1 MALLSNIL
9 TPSGL
14 VTLSGTQTLTNK
26 TLVTPSVSGN
36 LIVNGNLG
44 VGATP
49 TAANGTVLFANTA
62 TGGTSVRGVVNDMQ
76 IQSDVTSSF
85 RAYSSQAYTAA
96 VPFNLSALTHFFV
109 NPNTFG
115 AGSNVTTQFGFSVS
129 STMTGANTNVAFY
142 SNLASGFDRWNYYA
156 AGTAQNFFLG
166 NVGIGS
172 GKAVPSTALDVNGT
186 ITATTFAGS
195 GASITGLPLSTGV
208 TGTLPV
214 ANGGTGVITSTGTGS
229 VVLNTNPVL
238 TTPNI
243 GTPSFAILTN
253 ASGLQVNGIT
263 PSTSLLLG
271 VGTLELGHA
280 SDTTL
285 SRSSAGVLAVEGVVV
300 PTVNSTSTLI
310 NKTITFPIID
320 NIKMGFTTTATA
332 AGTTTLTSASNHY
345 QKFTGVTT
353 QTIVLPVTSTLAA
366 GVNYEI
372 ENSSTGNLTVNSSGG
387 NLVVTVIPGAT
398 VQCMCIG
405 TTLTTAADWDAE
417 YTEFAAVTGTG
428 AVVLNTAPTLTLTN
442 ATGLSLTTGVTGT
455 LPVTNGGT
463 GVTTSTG
470 TGAVTL
476 NTSPTLSG
484 ATLNDGYTEEVY
496 AVVDAAGVAISPTNG
511 SIQTWT
517 LGASRTPTAGTW
529 AAGQSLTLMINDGT
543 AFTVTWTSIGVVFVG
558 GSAPTLAT
566 TGFTAIQLWKVGT
579 TVYGALVGNVA

>member
-26 TLVTPSVSGN
+26 TLVAPALGTPASG
-36 LIVNGNLG
+36 
-44 VGATP
+44 
-49 TAANGTVLFANTA
+49 VL
-62 TGGTSVRGVVNDMQ
+62 
-76 IQSDVTSSF
+76 
-85 RAYSSQAYTAA
+85 
-96 VPFNLSALTHFFV
+96 
-109 NPNTFG
+109 
-115 AGSNVTTQFGFSVS
+115 
-129 STMTGANTNVAFY
+129 TNV
-142 SNLASGFDRWNYYA
+142 
-156 AGTAQNFFLG
+156 
-166 NVGIGS
+166 
-172 GKAVPSTALDVNGT
+172 
-186 ITATTFAGS
+186 
-195 GASITGLPLSTGV
+195 TGLPLTTGV
-208 TGTLPV
+208 TGTLPIG
-214 ANGGTGVITSTGTGS
+214 NGGTGVTTSTGTGA
-229 VVLNTNPVL
+229 VVLNTSPVL

-243 GTPSFAILTN
+243 GVPSFATLTN
-253 ASGLQVNGIT
+253 ATGLPVSGIT
-263 PSTSLLLG
+263 PSTSTALG
-271 VGTLELGHA
+271 VGTIELGHA
-280 SDTTL
+280 TDTTV
-285 SRSSAGVLAVEGVVV
+285 SRSSAGVLAVQGVVV

-310 NKTITFPIID
+310 NKTLTFPIID

-455 LPVTNGGT
+455 LPVANGGT
-463 GVTTSTG
+463 GVTISTG

-484 ATLNDGYTEEVY
+484 VIINDGYTEEVFT
-496 AVVDAAGVAISPTNG
+496 ANSSTAITLSLANGTVQIITLTGNCVYTFPT
-511 SIQTWT
+511 
-517 LGASRTPTAGTW
+517 PV
-529 AAGQSLTLMINDGT
+529 AGQSFILIHKQDATGSR
-543 AFTVTWTSIGVVFVG
+543 TVTWPASVDWPSNT
-558 GSAPTLAT
+558 APTLTAT
-566 TGFTAIQLWKVGT
+566 ALKADKFVFTAIDGSNWLGSVAGQNY
-579 TVYGALVGNVA
+579 TV

>member
-26 TLVTPSVSGN
+26 TLVAPALGTPASG
-36 LIVNGNLG
+36 
-44 VGATP
+44 
-49 TAANGTVLFANTA
+49 VL
-62 TGGTSVRGVVNDMQ
+62 
-76 IQSDVTSSF
+76 
-85 RAYSSQAYTAA
+85 
-96 VPFNLSALTHFFV
+96 
-109 NPNTFG
+109 
-115 AGSNVTTQFGFSVS
+115 
-129 STMTGANTNVAFY
+129 TNV
-142 SNLASGFDRWNYYA
+142 
-156 AGTAQNFFLG
+156 
-166 NVGIGS
+166 
-172 GKAVPSTALDVNGT
+172 
-186 ITATTFAGS
+186 
-195 GASITGLPLSTGV
+195 TGLPLTTGV
-208 TGTLPV
+208 TGTLPIG
-214 ANGGTGVITSTGTGS
+214 NGGTGVTTSTGTGA
-229 VVLNTNPVL
+229 VVLNTSPVL

-243 GTPSFAILTN
+243 GVPSFATLTN
-253 ASGLQVNGIT
+253 ATGLPVSGIT
-263 PSTSLLLG
+263 PSTSTALG
-271 VGTLELGHA
+271 VGTIELGHA
-280 SDTTL
+280 TDTTV
-285 SRSSAGVLAVEGVVV
+285 SRSSAGVLAVQGVVV

-310 NKTITFPIID
+310 NKTLTFPIID

-417 YTEFAAVTGTG
+417 YTEFAAITGTG

-455 LPVTNGGT
+455 LPVANGGT
-463 GVTTSTG
+463 GVTISTGTGAVVLNTAPTLTLTNATGLSLTTGVTGTLPVANGGTGVTISTG

-484 ATLNDGYTEEVY
+484 VIINDGYTEEVFT
-496 AVVDAAGVAISPTNG
+496 ANSSTAITLSLANGTVQIITLTGNCVYTFPT
-511 SIQTWT
+511 
-517 LGASRTPTAGTW
+517 PV
-529 AAGQSLTLMINDGT
+529 AGQSFILIHKQDATGSR
-543 AFTVTWTSIGVVFVG
+543 TVTWPASVDWPSNT
-558 GSAPTLAT
+558 APTLTAT
-566 TGFTAIQLWKVGT
+566 ALKADKFVFTAIDGSNWLGSVAGQNY
-579 TVYGALVGNVA
+579 TV

>member
-26 TLVTPSVSGN
+26 TLVAPALGTPASG
-36 LIVNGNLG
+36 
-44 VGATP
+44 
-49 TAANGTVLFANTA
+49 VL
-62 TGGTSVRGVVNDMQ
+62 
-76 IQSDVTSSF
+76 
-85 RAYSSQAYTAA
+85 
-96 VPFNLSALTHFFV
+96 
-109 NPNTFG
+109 
-115 AGSNVTTQFGFSVS
+115 
-129 STMTGANTNVAFY
+129 TNV
-142 SNLASGFDRWNYYA
+142 
-156 AGTAQNFFLG
+156 
-166 NVGIGS
+166 
-172 GKAVPSTALDVNGT
+172 
-186 ITATTFAGS
+186 
-195 GASITGLPLSTGV
+195 TGLPLTTGV
-208 TGTLPV
+208 TGTLPIG
-214 ANGGTGVITSTGTGS
+214 NGGTGVTTSTGTGA
-229 VVLNTNPVL
+229 VVLNTSPVL

-243 GTPSFAILTN
+243 GVPSFATLTN
-253 ASGLQVNGIT
+253 ATGLPVSGIT
-263 PSTSLLLG
+263 PSTSTALG
-271 VGTLELGHA
+271 VGTIELGHA
-280 SDTTL
+280 TDTTV
-285 SRSSAGVLAVEGVVV
+285 SRSSAGVLAVQGVVV

-310 NKTITFPIID
+310 NKTLTFPIID

-417 YTEFAAVTGTG
+417 YTEFAAITGTG

-455 LPVTNGGT
+455 LPVANGGT
-463 GVTTSTG
+463 GVTISTG

-484 ATLNDGYTEEVY
+484 VIINDGYTEEVFT
-496 AVVDAAGVAISPTNG
+496 ANSSTAITLSLANGTVQIITLTGNCVYTFPT
-511 SIQTWT
+511 
-517 LGASRTPTAGTW
+517 PV
-529 AAGQSLTLMINDGT
+529 AGQSFILIHKQDATGSR
-543 AFTVTWTSIGVVFVG
+543 TVTWPASVDWPSNT
-558 GSAPTLAT
+558 APTLTAT
-566 TGFTAIQLWKVGT
+566 ALKADKFVFTAIDGSNWLGSVAGQNY
-579 TVYGALVGNVA
+579 TV